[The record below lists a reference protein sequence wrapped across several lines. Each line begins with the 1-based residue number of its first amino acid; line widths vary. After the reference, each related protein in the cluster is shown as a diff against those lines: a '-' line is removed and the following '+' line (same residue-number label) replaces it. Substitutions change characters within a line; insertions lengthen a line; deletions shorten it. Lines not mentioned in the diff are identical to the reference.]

1 MIPKDMSSDLQQP
14 GVLREFLGPLRVEER
29 PDGRTWRLLEEL
41 RYRTRRG
48 ELVTVPAG
56 FITDFASIPR
66 IFWPLVPPLGR
77 YNRATVLHDWLY
89 RQAQMPTVQG
99 GWRAVDRVEAD
110 RLLREAMAEGGVPW
124 LTRWLIYLGVRLGG
138 WIVWRAHHATGPAPT
153 RRFALLR
160 HDGHGPTHFD
170 LLLEQGA
177 ALTTWQ
183 FDASPA
189 DLVPGQELRGVHLPD
204 HRRLYLDYE
213 GPISNGRGQVT
224 RVDSGVGELR
234 EPQPDFLEL
243 ALRGQRLRGRYLL
256 ERDAAGDGW
265 KLSLASAVDAG
276 AVVA

>member
-1 MIPKDMSSDLQQP
+1 MIVSSP

-41 RYRTRRG
+41 RYRTPRG
-48 ELVTVPAG
+48 ALVTVPAG

-89 RQAQMPTVQG
+89 RQAQMPTAQG

-110 RLLREAMAEGGVPW
+110 RLLREAMVEGGVPW

-138 WIVWRAHHATGPAPT
+138 WIVWRAHHAARPTPT

-189 DLVPGQELRGVHLPD
+189 DLVPGQALRGVRLPD

-224 RVDSGVGELR
+224 RVDRGVGELR

-256 ERDAAGDGW
+256 ERDAAGNGW
-265 KLSLASAVDAG
+265 KLSLASAVDAE